1 MTYLAGVLHTLKQG
15 QSTQQGATVS
25 EEEQVASL
33 TQQLSLKEL
42 QINRLLNITQ
52 AINDNRPAPELFQM
66 YADFLSWDIGVRR
79 MALYYK
85 QDQHWECASQI
96 GLQEEERLM
105 DLSAE
110 FDRFQER
117 GLLEHETHPLLSSF
131 EVVIPVVHKDLPLVY
146 VFMGGFSDA
155 NKSEQAYWTPVQFV
169 TTITHVV
176 AVAIENK
183 RLFKRQLQQERYQA
197 ELAIATDIQRSLVPE
212 ALPRSSAYEMAAL
225 YLPRFGVGGDFY
237 SAEKLDDGRLLFCVA
252 DISGKGTGAAL
263 LMSHF
268 EATFWSLSRQLSTLA
283 ALVQSLNAALFRVT
297 RGDRFLTLFL
307 GEFDANSRQL
317 TYVNAGHNPPLLA
330 HEKGQVEML
339 RTGCTVLGAF
349 ERIPHIKTGRQDL
362 SRGGL
367 LICYTDGV
375 SELSDAKGE
384 MYGEER
390 LAGFAV
396 RRAGMALDGIG
407 DALLEDLQRFQ
418 GVGEPSDDL
427 TMLALRFAA

>member
-1 MTYLAGVLHTLKQG
+1 MLQTLNQG
-15 QSTQQGATVS
+15 QSAQGDGQPGL
-25 EEEQVASL
+25 EGQVATLS
-33 TQQLSLKEL
+33 QQLSLKEL

-52 AINDNRPAPELFQM
+52 AINDNRPAAELFQM

-79 MALYYK
+79 MALYH
-85 QDQHWECASQI
+85 QQEQGWACASHV
-96 GLQEEERLM
+96 G
-105 DLSAE
+105 LSAE
-110 FDRFQER
+110 ECEVTFQQDFERFQDRRALEDER
-117 GLLEHETHPLLSSF
+117 DPLLSTF

-146 VFMGGFSDA
+146 VFLGGFSSAPRDD
-155 NKSEQAYWTPVQFV
+155 QAYWAPVQFV

-212 ALPRSSAYEMAAL
+212 ELPKSEAYEMAAL
-225 YLPRFGVGGDFY
+225 YQPRFGVGGDFY

-268 EATFWSLSRQLSTLA
+268 EATFWTLSRQRSTLA
-283 ALVQSLNAALFRVT
+283 ALVHSLNAALFRVT

-307 GEFDANSRQL
+307 GEYDSNSQQL

-330 HEKGQVEML
+330 QSGGKVEQL

-349 ERIPHIKTGRQDL
+349 ERMPHIKTGRQDL

-367 LICYTDGV
+367 LICYTDGI
-375 SELSDAKGE
+375 SELGDQTGE
-384 MYGEER
+384 MYGEDR
-390 LAGFAV
+390 LADFAV
-396 RRAGMALDGIG
+396 RQASQPLDGIS
-407 DALLEDLQRFQ
+407 DALMEDLRLFQ
-418 GVGEPSDDL
+418 GEGEPSDDL
-427 TMLALRFAA
+427 TMLAIRFVV